1 MTLCSPLF
9 YSNVL
14 KATKETMFA
23 LLEKRR
29 NIFNKIKADT
39 LVWLVSESWSR
50 ERSDEEEAEEQT
62 WCGLGIIKLN

>member
-1 MTLCSPLF
+1 
-9 YSNVL
+9 
-14 KATKETMFA
+14 MFA